1 MDHHH
6 WDLRIA
12 VKDVRQRMKTN
23 YEVNKDFGIFNG
35 LETLIFSGV
44 ASYFGLTLFS
54 WNVYLTFILSVVVMM
69 VISFSSFYKVL
80 AFVFSVG
87 WAYIGYKFLFTMI
100 TFLGGNDSFAS
111 IIGIVGFLLA
121 FYMSTTIRNGDK
133 PVFS

>member
-44 ASYFGLTLFS
+44 ASFFGISLFN
-54 WNVYLTFILSVVVMM
+54 WNVFITFSISVVAM
-69 VISFSSFYKVL
+69 IIIIFSSFYKVL
-80 AFVFSVG
+80 AFVFSIG
-87 WAYIGYKFLFTMI
+87 WAYLGYKLLYLTL
-100 TFLGGNDSFAS
+100 TFLGGNDSIAS
-111 IIGIVGFLLA
+111 ILGIVGFLLA
-121 FYMSTTIRNGDK
+121 FYISTTIRNGDK

>member
-12 VKDVRQRMKTN
+12 VKDVRQRMKTT

-35 LETLIFSGV
+35 LETLLFSGA
-44 ASYFGLTLFS
+44 ASYFGLTLFN
-54 WNVYLTFILSVVVMM
+54 WNVYITFILSVVAMM
-69 VISFSSFYKVL
+69 FIVFSSFYKVL

-87 WAYIGYKFLFTMI
+87 WAYLGYKLLYLTL
-100 TFLGGNDSFAS
+100 TFLGGNESIAS
-111 IIGIVGFLLA
+111 ILGIVGFLLA
-121 FYMSTTIRNGDK
+121 FYFSTIIRNGDK